1 MKRPLGSYAYS
12 YDAVGRAT
20 TLVESVSGANAVTIV
35 DTYDAAGRKTKQV
48 RNTTTTTYTYDNAD
62 RLTGQQ
68 VTGARATFVMDAVGN
83 ITVKSQE
90 GTSPQTITRSSVAR
104 PLTRSGNIHSAW
116 PCPRSST
123 PPPCS
128 VPRPR

>member
-1 MKRPLGSYAYS
+1 M
-12 YDAVGRAT
+12 
-20 TLVESVSGANAVTIV
+20 

-90 GTSPQTITRSSVAR
+90 GTSPQTMTYN
-104 PLTRSGNIHSAW
+104 LRSG
-116 PCPRSST
+116 
-123 PPPCS
+123 
-128 VPRPR
+128 